1 MALVFFS
8 FFFVCVILFP
18 QMETNSTNLFQT
30 ETISQSFNLK
40 SNLINLILSATGIL
54 TNSLLLIVL
63 LRFRRHQC
71 TTYFLLTLMTIF
83 DLVYCL
89 VYISILLTN
98 HSYLNLINH
107 QILCPLSFFL
117 SPFTFTGSTLLLF
130 ICLLHLTTNFTRHY
144 DTFLGQIS
152 GRLSIVFVLAF
163 ILIRS
168 VLCSTSIELISD
180 PSTPH
185 IQYCTIDMNTPDIVT
200 KVQNINQIFAEVTD
214 ILVYIGWLVLLLIY
228 FCSLIDCQKS
238 NVFYSI
244 FLLKSSSKYKPNEHE
259 TNEHRHRHVSLI
271 IISITLL
278 SLICYL
284 PVMINKL
291 LAMISPHF
299 DYDILSPAKLFYLQI
314 VQQTM
319 HLFCLTV
326 RFLPYFLFDKQM
338 KCTRMK
344 FQSNELAKQSYQK
357 YICYCQFLR
366 SRQFIDETTTN
377 SIPVVDV

>member
-1 MALVFFS
+1 
-8 FFFVCVILFP
+8 
-18 QMETNSTNLFQT
+18 MESENNTTISVKT
-30 ETISQSFNLK
+30 ETPNQSFNLEA
-40 SNLINLILSATGIL
+40 NLINLVLSSIGIL
-54 TNSLLLIVL
+54 TNSILLIIL

-130 ICLLHLTTNFTRHY
+130 ICLVHLITNFTRHY
-144 DTFLGQIS
+144 DTFLGQIG

-168 VLCSTSIELISD
+168 VLGSTSIELISD
-180 PSTPH
+180 PSSPH
-185 IQYCTIDMNTPDIVT
+185 TQYCTIDMNTPDIVV
-200 KVQNINQIFAEVTD
+200 KVQNLNQMFAEVTD
-214 ILVYIGWLVLLLIY
+214 ILVYIGWMSLLLIY
-228 FCSLIDCQKS
+228 FNSLISCKKS
-238 NVFYSI
+238 NIFYSI
-244 FLLKSSSKYKPNEHE
+244 FLLKSSSQQKRNQ
-259 TNEHRHRHVSLI
+259 NRHRHVSLI
-271 IISITLL
+271 IIFISLL

-291 LAMISPHF
+291 IAIIYLYFS
-299 DYDILSPAKLFYLQI
+299 YEVLSSSNIFYLQI
-314 VQQTM
+314 VQQTT
-319 HLFCLTV
+319 HLFCLAI

-338 KCTRMK
+338 KSIFKKCIRMK
-344 FQSNELAKQSYQK
+344 LQSNDIPKKSYQK
-357 YICYCQFLR
+357 YICYCQFLH
-366 SRQFIDETTTN
+366 SRKVIKTNTTTQMP
-377 SIPVVDV
+377 IDV